1 MAPSRTASKTKS
13 KKAAKVVYTRA
24 PRQPGLTRGQV
35 KDGQWRVE
43 ALVGKR
49 YLDDTLQYLVRWDGI
64 FNGPPGSLTAKE
76 KWENDDDIHGAMTQ
90 RYDNDV
96 FRAHWPRPVPEV
108 ERVVSATTVES
119 EGEEEEEEEESQSE
133 SESESES
140 GSEWEPDSEDSAS
153 DSEGD

>member
-1 MAPSRTASKTKS
+1 MAPTKNTPQP
-13 KKAAKVVYTRA
+13 KPVKPALVYPRA
-24 PRQPGLTRGQV
+24 PPQPGLTKANV

-49 YLDDTLQYLVRWDGI
+49 YLDDTLQYLVRWHGN

-90 RYDNDV
+90 RYGNDV
-96 FRAHWPRPVPEV
+96 FRAYWPRPVPEV

-119 EGEEEEEEEESQSE
+119 EGEEEEEEESQSE

>member
-76 KWENDDDIHGAMTQ
+76 KWEND
-90 RYDNDV
+90 NDV

-153 DSEGD
+153 DSESD